1 MKSQNLFIIIFL
13 LSQNLFSQNLTDEYY
28 NSMKPI
34 WETKITD
41 EMRKQVD
48 PKMDSLSKSI
58 NGIGFLESQAIIQK
72 EDTENKISILK
83 NILAL
88 NNLNANETE
97 TTILIETG
105 FNEPNMK
112 GFVIYG
118 DKFYCFQQ
126 NANKDYKIEKY
137 SDYIK
142 DYKKMDENNYR
153 SVLFFILKDNR
164 YDVIEKL
171 IEEEKNDAENKN
183 LTSVVSYEVLNYS
196 SKRVKKLYVYYLNEY
211 GTIN

>member
-1 MKSQNLFIIIFL
+1 
-13 LSQNLFSQNLTDEYY
+13 
-28 NSMKPI
+28 MKPI

-105 FNEPNMK
+105 FDEPNMK

-118 DKFYCFQQ
+118 GKFYCFQQ

-137 SDYIK
+137 SEYIK

-153 SVLFFILKDNR
+153 SALFFILKDNR

-171 IEEEKNDAENKN
+171 IEEEKNDAENKK
-183 LTSVVSYEVLNYS
+183 LTSVVTYEVLNYS
-196 SKRVKKLYVYYLNEY
+196 SKREKKLYVYYLNEY

>member
-72 EDTENKISILK
+72 ADTENKISILK

-196 SKRVKKLYVYYLNEY
+196 SKREKKLYVYYLNEY

>member
-196 SKRVKKLYVYYLNEY
+196 SKREKKLYVYYLNEY

>member
-58 NGIGFLESQAIIQK
+58 NGIGFLEYQAIIQK

-88 NNLNANETE
+88 NNLNPNETE

-196 SKRVKKLYVYYLNEY
+196 SKRVKKLHVYYLNEY

>member
-112 GFVIYG
+112 GFVTYG

-196 SKRVKKLYVYYLNEY
+196 SKREKKLYVYYLNEY